1 MLQAD
6 LQAYTIPQLGVAQ
19 RQEITALTAEVQS
32 IIIAA
37 NARVASPDS
46 IARMSILCVSFQLFD
61 SHECLDSFNDRHMSF
76 TLSLTLTHSLDWSVG
91 YDQDFDKSTL
101 EPGNWSTKRSGLR
114 LKPTNAY
121 CDISASWVRSR
132 SDITLSVTVW
142 WL

>member
-46 IARMSILCVSFQLFD
+46 IARMSILCVSFQLFGGHD
-61 SHECLDSFNDRHMSF
+61 YLDSFNDRHMSF
-76 TLSLTLTHSLDWSVG
+76 THSLDWSVG

-101 EPGNWSTKRSGLR
+101 EPGNWSTKS
-114 LKPTNAY
+114 
-121 CDISASWVRSR
+121 CS
-132 SDITLSVTVW
+132 
-142 WL
+142 